1 MHFQNLAPST
11 QLLFLD
17 NEPLVFRQRWYNKI
31 SMSIR
36 NLVYFLAGALLLWS
50 AGCSTVPVAPEGSG
64 DLKALCEQY
73 HVQWY
78 MDNVSHVINLRSA
91 GREAQALV
99 GSSVVVVNGEKVF
112 LSDMIR
118 RDQGM
123 VIVPA
128 DFTSKVI
135 LHIAGGGM
143 VSRQGFHIIVDA
155 GHGGKD
161 PGTHGRTTGIEEKEV
176 TLDIARRL
184 RKDLE
189 SRGVKVTM
197 TRDRDE
203 FISLEQ
209 RTEIATRSKA
219 DLFISIHAN
228 SNPSRS
234 VDGIEVYALRD
245 LEGAEKHDPQRIK
258 NQRAMFRNLA
268 MRSGDMSLEAIVAD
282 MLYNYKLSES
292 QLLAAYV
299 DKGATNAVKAN
310 NRGVKRAG
318 YHVLRNTLIPAVLVE
333 VGFLSNPAEER
344 MLRDTDYRE
353 KIADGIASSLVSFA
367 EK

>member
-1 MHFQNLAPST
+1 MKNL
-11 QLLFLD
+11 LYL
-17 NEPLVFRQRWYNKI
+17 
-31 SMSIR
+31 
-36 NLVYFLAGALLLWS
+36 LAGVLMLWA
-50 AGCSTVPVAPEGSG
+50 AGCATVPVSPGG
-64 DLKALCEQY
+64 PTDLKALCEQY
-73 HVQWY
+73 NVQWY
-78 MDNVSHVINLRSA
+78 VDSVSHVINLRAA

-112 LSDMIR
+112 LSDIIR

-123 VIVPA
+123 VIVPG
-128 DFTSKVI
+128 DFTGKVI
-135 LHIAGGGM
+135 FHIVGGARVG
-143 VSRQGFHIIVDA
+143 RQGFHVVVDA

-161 PGTHGRTTGIEEKEV
+161 PGTRGRYTGTPEKEV

-184 RKDLE
+184 KKDLE
-189 SRGVKVTM
+189 ERGFKVTM

-209 RTEIATRSKA
+209 RTEITTRAKA
-219 DLFISIHAN
+219 DIFISIHAN
-228 SNPSRS
+228 ANPSRS

-245 LEGAEKHDPQRIK
+245 LQATEQRDPERLK
-258 NQRAMFRNLA
+258 NQKTMLRNLA
-268 MRSGDMSLEAIVAD
+268 MKNGDASLEAIVLD

-299 DKGATNAVKAN
+299 DKGATIAAKAN

-333 VGFLSNPAEER
+333 VGFLSNAQEESL
-344 MLRDTDYRE
+344 LRRSDYRQR
-353 KIADGIASSLVSFA
+353 IADGIVSSLGSVA